1 MLGLRKAIGELQ
13 NNPLKGTFI
22 VRRPRA
28 RRLAHCAKREMESYF
43 VVISS

>member
-22 VRRPRA
+22 A
-28 RRLAHCAKREMESYF
+28 RRAPRSARATF
-43 VVISS
+43 

>member
-22 VRRPRA
+22 VRR